1 MRLTTGDPVIDAT
14 SATLEKQTLS
24 LARAV
29 RSNIQAQEY
38 YLQTQIEEGETI
50 LGILRQKADEVALI
64 LQEADKQ
71 IVGVRGR
78 LDSAGVPLPDYVDP
92 QTARNLAVQAALY
105 GPMETEKGDWNDEE
119 DSSSSEED
127 VEIEDSD
134 DESDKDD
141 TLVDDRK

>member
-1 MRLTTGDPVIDAT
+1 MGLTTGDPIIDAT
-14 SATLEKQTLS
+14 SAALEKQTLS

-71 IVGVRGR
+71 LVGVRGR
-78 LDSAGVPLPDYVDP
+78 LDSAGVALPDYVDP
-92 QTARNLAVQAALY
+92 RTARNLAVQAALY
-105 GPMETEKGDWNDEE
+105 GPMESEKEDWAGEE
-119 DSSSSEED
+119 ISGSSEEED
-127 VEIEDSD
+127 IKIESRDDGGDSLIGD
-134 DESDKDD
+134 GN
-141 TLVDDRK
+141 

>member
-1 MRLTTGDPVIDAT
+1 MGLTTGDPVIDAT
-14 SATLEKQTLS
+14 SAALEKQTLS

-71 IVGVRGR
+71 LVGVRGR
-78 LDSAGVPLPDYVDP
+78 LDSAGIALPAYV
-92 QTARNLAVQAALY
+92 NLAVQAALY
-105 GPMETEKGDWNDEE
+105 GSMESEKGDGDDEE
-119 DSSSSEED
+119 DGGSNEEED
-127 VEIEDSD
+127 IESRDDGGDVNDS
-134 DESDKDD
+134 
-141 TLVDDRK
+141 LIGDRN